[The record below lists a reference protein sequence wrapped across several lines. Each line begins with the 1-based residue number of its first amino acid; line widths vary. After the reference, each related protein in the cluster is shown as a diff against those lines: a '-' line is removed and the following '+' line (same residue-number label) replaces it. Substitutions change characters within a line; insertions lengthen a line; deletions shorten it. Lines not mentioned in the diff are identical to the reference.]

1 MEKHDIVYI
10 LRNDIEPQEL
20 RYSLRSLE
28 NFPHRD
34 VRFVGGEP
42 AYLRADRQVYIAQ
55 KGATPWERSTYTIQ
69 KICSSDETPEEF
81 WLFNDDFFIMK
92 PQKELGPKYNGDLWA
107 HIAYIERRHGGRK
120 SAYTAQLR
128 RTAEKLEDAGFQTR
142 NYAMHIPMLI
152 NKQNALE
159 TLDRFPF
166 TPMFRSLYGNMHD
179 IGGENMA
186 DVKIATITEKP
197 SEEAEFL
204 STSDNSWLVGEIGR
218 FIRARFTEPSKY
230 ETDK

>member
-1 MEKHDIVYI
+1 MKKRDIIYI

-28 NFPHRD
+28 NFPHGD
-34 VRFVGGEP
+34 VWFVGGEP

-55 KGATPWERSTYTIQ
+55 RGDTPWERSTYTIRE
-69 KICSSDETPEEF
+69 ICSSDETPEEF
-81 WLFNDDFFIMK
+81 WLFNDDFFVMK
-92 PQKELGPKYNGDLWA
+92 PQKEFGPKYNGDLWRHIA
-107 HIAYIERRHGGRK
+107 HIEKRHGGK
-120 SAYTAQLR
+120 ISAYTAQLR
-128 RTAEKLEDAGFQTR
+128 RTAQELENAGFQTR

-152 NKQNALE
+152 NKQDALE

-166 TPMFRSLYGNMHD
+166 VPMFRSLYGNMHD

-186 DVKIATITEKP
+186 DVKIATITERP
-197 SEEAEFL
+197 SEDAEFL
-204 STSDNSWLVGEIGR
+204 STSDSSWIVGEIGR
-218 FIRARFTEPSKY
+218 FIRARFQEPCKY